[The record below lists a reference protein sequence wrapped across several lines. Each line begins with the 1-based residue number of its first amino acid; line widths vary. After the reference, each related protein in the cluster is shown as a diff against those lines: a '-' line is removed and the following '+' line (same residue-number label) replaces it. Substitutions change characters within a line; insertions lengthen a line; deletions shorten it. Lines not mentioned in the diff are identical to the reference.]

1 MLKIKKID
9 MIHDFSSNNIERI
22 IVDYIYIK
30 KTTFTEQ
37 AEKTSYSSLV
47 QCFANWVSGVPRDEN
62 A

>member
-1 MLKIKKID
+1 
-9 MIHDFSSNNIERI
+9 MIHDFSSNNTECI
-22 IVDYIYIK
+22 IVNYIYIK

-47 QCFANWVSGVPRDEN
+47 QCFSNWVSGVPRDEN